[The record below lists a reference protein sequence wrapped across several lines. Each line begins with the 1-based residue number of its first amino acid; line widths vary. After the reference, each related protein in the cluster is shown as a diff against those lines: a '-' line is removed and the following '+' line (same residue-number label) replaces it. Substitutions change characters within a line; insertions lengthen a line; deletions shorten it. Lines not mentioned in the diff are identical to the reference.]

1 MGRSRPVSS
10 RPAAPAVP
18 AAPPEVITLLGSAS
32 AQPEEAGDLRASLST
47 PRTGLSLLTVSG
59 EIDTLTAPQ
68 LATALDELLAVAD
81 GDLAID
87 LDGVTFLASSGYIH
101 CRKHI
106 PRMERVTSRRAWGT
120 DDPARK
126 GGDFFGAKG
135 TPQRTA
141 RLRRRFPSTT
151 HLHGGASRTGST
163 EGGSASS
170 RG

>member
-87 LDGVTFLASSGYIH
+87 LDGGTCLASSGLGVLIH
-101 CRKHI
+101 
-106 PRMERVTSRRAWGT
+106 A
-120 DDPARK
+120 AR
-126 GGDFFGAKG
+126 D
-135 TPQRTA
+135 TA
-141 RLRRRFPSTT
+141 RRGRMLYVVASARAVLRPLEVTVSSQLFTIVPGVGDVPGAAST
-151 HLHGGASRTGST
+151 A
-163 EGGSASS
+163 
-170 RG
+170 